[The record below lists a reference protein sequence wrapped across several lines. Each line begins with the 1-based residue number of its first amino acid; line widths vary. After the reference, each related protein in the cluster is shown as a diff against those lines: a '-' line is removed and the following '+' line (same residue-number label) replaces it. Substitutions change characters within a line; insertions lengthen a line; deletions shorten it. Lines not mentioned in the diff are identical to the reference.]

1 MTVSRWAVAAVLAA
15 LVILGFYTVPGHTFL
30 ASDTQIYIPIL
41 ERFADPTLYPHDSVA
56 TRPHVTYSIYDETAL
71 LLRRLSGAGGF
82 QGVLV
87 FQQLIARFCAL
98 LGVYLLA
105 RALALP
111 PLLALLVPVVYGLG
125 ATVAGPAVLT
135 FEYEPVPRGTAICLL
150 VLALGL
156 FARRRLTGAAVA
168 TGIAF
173 LTHPPTAWPV
183 LAVFGL
189 YLLFEA
195 RREGLA
201 ALRPLVILAAF
212 AAGLFVFSR
221 FQAGESEKQA
231 LFLRIDGD
239 LARLQ
244 RLRGAYNWVSL
255 WPAPYLRM
263 YEFLAAFIA
272 LATVPLRPLF
282 SRETRWVFFGIPIVA
297 FLSIPLSLMLLEGL
311 RWSLIP
317 AFQPARATA
326 FLFVIAIV
334 LSAAAGIAAAR
345 EGRTGVA
352 FLWLLVGFA
361 IPAQTPVLDLL
372 LPDFRSPLL
381 VKRFAI
387 SALAALGV
395 AVGVHAYARGRRA
408 LAPLML
414 AALLPYAL
422 LPTWGE
428 VMNYRVVD
436 TPEIAQLAQW
446 ARGHTPKSAMFL
458 FPDGGKDPAASIFR
472 ARSLRGVY
480 VDWKGGGQ
488 VNLLKDFADEWWER
502 WSNVLEP
509 GYAPERIPSY
519 AARGIDYL
527 VLLKK
532 NRLPGQTPLF
542 ENERF
547 LVYKIR

>member
-15 LVILGFYTVPGHTFL
+15 LVILGFYTLPGHTFL

-41 ERFADPTLYPHDSVA
+41 ERFADPTLYPHDSIA
-56 TRPHVTYSIYDETAL
+56 TRPHVTYSIFDEAAL
-71 LLRRLSGAGGF
+71 LLRRLSGAGDF

-87 FQQLIARFCAL
+87 FQQLIARFCGL
-98 LGVYLLA
+98 LGAYLLA
-105 RALALP
+105 RALTLP
-111 PLLALLVPVVYGLG
+111 PLLALLVPIVFGLG

-150 VLALGL
+150 VLALGF
-156 FARRRLTGAAVA
+156 FANRRLTAAAAA

-173 LTHPPTAWPV
+173 LYHPPTAWPV

-189 YLLFEA
+189 YLPFEA
-195 RREGLA
+195 RREGPT
-201 ALRPLVILAAF
+201 ALRPLLVLGSF
-212 AAGLFVFSR
+212 VLGLFIFSR
-221 FQAGESEKQA
+221 FQAGETEKQA
-231 LFLRIDGD
+231 LFLRIDD
-239 LARLQ
+239 ELARLQ
-244 RLRGAYNWVSL
+244 RLRGAYNWVTL

-272 LATVPLRPLF
+272 LALLKLRPLLT
-282 SRETRWVFFGIPIVA
+282 REARWTFFGLPLTA
-297 FLSIPLSLMLLEGL
+297 LLSIPLSLTLLEGL

-326 FLFVIAIV
+326 FLFVFAVV
-334 LSAAAGIAAAR
+334 LSAVAGILAAR
-345 EGRTGVA
+345 RGRIGAA

-372 LPDFRSPLL
+372 LPDLRSPLSA
-381 VKRFAI
+381 KRFAI
-387 SALAALGV
+387 AAVAALGV
-395 AVGVHAYARGRRA
+395 AVGVHAYARGRRV

-414 AALLPYAL
+414 AALLPYLL
-422 LPTWGE
+422 LPTWGQ
-428 VMNYRVVD
+428 VVNYKVVD
-436 TPEIAQLAQW
+436 TPDIGQLAQW

-502 WSNVLEP
+502 WHNVLEP
-509 GYAPERIPSY
+509 GYSPARIPEY

-527 VLLKK
+527 VLLKQ
-532 NRLPGQTPLF
+532 NRLAGETPLF
-542 ENERF
+542 QNERF